1 MKRWLGA
8 WLLLMALAGV
18 AVAGLFDGFGSAN
31 QEPRLLPAQQ
41 AFQLN
46 VNAPDP
52 LTLQARWTIAPGY
65 YLYRDK
71 LRLEV
76 LNSPGVTIEH
86 VQIPPGEITQDP
98 YFGEQQIFRDTAL
111 LTVRLQR
118 SGADSG
124 SVELEAHYQGCA
136 EIGVCYP
143 PLSQNVAVAL
153 PALASAAPQPAHV
166 ANAPQQAHV
175 PNQPNALPAPTV
187 PNLAPSNFTAEAEQD
202 RLARLLSEQ
211 RWLAIPAFFGFGLLL
226 TFTPCVFPMLPILSG
241 LIAGQG
247 ATLTRR
253 RAVWLT
259 VVYVVAMAFAYAVIG
274 VVAAL
279 LGSNVQ
285 AWLQNPWVLTSFAAL
300 FVALALSM
308 FGFYDLQL
316 PAALQQRLSVWSNQQ
331 RGGEYVGVAIM
342 GVLSALI
349 VGPCIAPPLLG
360 ALTFIAVTGDVFLGG
375 LTLFVM
381 GLGMGV
387 PLLMVGISAG
397 HWLPRAGHWME
408 RIKAVFGVLLL
419 AVALWLL
426 ERVLPVALS
435 MVLWALLLIVS
446 ATYMG
451 ALQSVAHGAP
461 AWRLLVKGLGVALLV
476 YGVLLLV
483 GVAAGGRDAWQPLRG
498 VSLAVAPTQASAV
511 PLFRPVKTLAE
522 VQHAV
527 NNAAGQLVML
537 DFYAD
542 WCVSC
547 KELERFTFS
556 APAVRSALQKV
567 VALQADVSAYDKQDQ
582 ELLKHFGIIGPP
594 AILFF
599 NAQGQEQKAQRLV
612 GFIDEQQFLKHLQAL
627 R

>member
-8 WLLLMALAGV
+8 WLLLMLLAGG
-18 AVAGLFDGFGSAN
+18 AVAGLLDSFGSAN
-31 QEPRLLPAQQ
+31 KEPRLLTAEQ

-46 VNAPDP
+46 ITAQDP

-76 LNSPGVTIEH
+76 LNTPGVSIQD

-98 YFGEQQIFRDTAL
+98 YFGEQQIFRSP
-111 LTVRLQR
+111 VQIIVHLQR
-118 SGADSG
+118 SGDDSG
-124 SVELEAHYQGCA
+124 TVEIQAHYQGCA

-143 PLSQNVAVAL
+143 PMRQTLAVAL
-153 PALASAAPQPAHV
+153 PALSAAPQTQQLTPTAQ
-166 ANAPQQAHV
+166 NA
-175 PNQPNALPAPTV
+175 
-187 PNLAPSNFTAEAEQD
+187 APSVVASAVNLPAEAEQD
-202 RLARLLSEQ
+202 RLARMLKEQ
-211 RWLAIPAFFGFGLLL
+211 RWLALPAFFGFGLLL

-247 ATLTRR
+247 ASLTRR
-253 RAVWLT
+253 RAVLLT
-259 VVYVVAMAFAYAVIG
+259 VVYVVAMALAYAVVG

-279 LGSNVQ
+279 LGNNVQ
-285 AWLQNPWVLTSFAAL
+285 AWLQNPWILTSFAVL
-300 FVALALSM
+300 FIALALSM

-316 PAALQQRLSVWSNQQ
+316 PPALQQHVSAWSNQQ
-331 RGGEYVGVAIM
+331 RGGEYLGVAIM
-342 GVLSALI
+342 GILSALI
-349 VGPCIAPPLLG
+349 VGPCIAPPLIG
-360 ALTFIAVTGDVFLGG
+360 ALTFIAVTGDLWLGG

-381 GLGMGV
+381 GLGMGI
-387 PLLMVGISAG
+387 PLLVVGASAG

-408 RIKAVFGVLLL
+408 RVKAVFGVLLL
-419 AVALWLL
+419 AVALWLM
-426 ERVLPVALS
+426 ERILPAALS

-451 ALQSVAHGAP
+451 ALQPVAHGAP
-461 AWRLLVKGLGVALLV
+461 AWRFLIKGLGVALLV

-483 GVAAGGRDAWQPLRG
+483 GVAAGGRDPWQPLRG
-498 VSLAVAPTQASAV
+498 VSFAAVNAQPKAAPF
-511 PLFRPVKTLAE
+511 FRTVKTLADVE
-522 VQHAV
+522 REV

-547 KELERFTFS
+547 KELERSTFS
-556 APAVRSALQKV
+556 DPAVRTALQSAV
-567 VALQADVSAYDKQDQ
+567 TLQADVTAYDKDDQ
-582 ELLKHFGIIGPP
+582 ALLKHFGIIGPP
-594 AILFF
+594 ALLFF
-599 NAQGQEQKAQRLV
+599 GANGHEKKAQRLV
-612 GFIDEQQFLKHLQAL
+612 GFIDAAQFVKHWQAL